1 VATTVTFIAVV
12 FRGGGGVIHIIVAVV
27 VFDSSIR
34 GAGVW
39 LSNNFDEK

>member
-12 FRGGGGVIHIIVAVV
+12 FGGGGGVIHIVVVVV
-27 VFDSSIR
+27 VFDFSIR